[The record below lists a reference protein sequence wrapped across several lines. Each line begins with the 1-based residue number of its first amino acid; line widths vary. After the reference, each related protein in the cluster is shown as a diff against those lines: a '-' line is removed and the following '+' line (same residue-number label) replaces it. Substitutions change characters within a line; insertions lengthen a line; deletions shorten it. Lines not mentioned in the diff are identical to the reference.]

1 MNPLVLSGPPGIGKS
16 TLVKNLYECDF
27 KQVLLTVTREARP
40 GEVPGLDLEFMDMP
54 GYLAA
59 VSRGEFFMDNR
70 FYGNAYGVRRRAV
83 EAIYEE
89 GKIPVATI
97 HMPVVN
103 QFLNTFPN
111 SETIYMMPV
120 SIDFLA
126 NRLAKRPQSQREY
139 EYRLNQGIQEVASF
153 DQYRHLYKR
162 MLVIDSD
169 QNEANIEL
177 IKSLYIDNR
186 TVEGVR
192 FLEENYSRRSYEY

>member
-1 MNPLVLSGPPGIGKS
+1 
-16 TLVKNLYECDF
+16 
-27 KQVLLTVTREARP
+27 
-40 GEVPGLDLEFMDMP
+40 
-54 GYLAA
+54 
-59 VSRGEFFMDNR
+59 
-70 FYGNAYGVRRRAV
+70 
-83 EAIYEE
+83 
-89 GKIPVATI
+89 
-97 HMPVVN
+97 MPVVN

-139 EYRLNQGIQEVASF
+139 EYRLNQGIQEVASV